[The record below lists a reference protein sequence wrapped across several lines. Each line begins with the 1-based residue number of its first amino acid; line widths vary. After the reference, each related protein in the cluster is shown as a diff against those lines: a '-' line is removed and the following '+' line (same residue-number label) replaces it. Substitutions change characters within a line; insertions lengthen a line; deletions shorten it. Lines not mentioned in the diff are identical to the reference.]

1 MTTDPKPLPPDE
13 PALEDCCQSGCDP
26 CIFDRYSEDLARYR
40 QALQEWEE
48 RNALRQ

>member
-40 QALQEWEE
+40 EALQEWEK